1 MNHIDIIDEHSIIRE
16 TVGYEVL
23 NQVPIEDMPKVMEFL
38 KIVYNY
44 NRMKRV
50 VKEDEE
56 PGWVDPMMEM
66 LDKEEKES
74 EWQRRRRLD
83 VMKEARMNPNPA
95 HYESREITVEDIH
108 KIHRENQEEREL
120 IEKILSDPRNADGFA
135 DEEHKQPRYVYEG
148 YTYILNLD
156 LNRIIGV
163 EVPREVVERK
173 WLIDDLKEKDEV
185 VRKFKLDDSFKK
197 ALEEAV
203 VSDTPVSSWM
213 DEYYYDYIKVQASGM
228 FWEFHPT
235 WTGIWDKDKYAFC
248 HDRKYKKK

>member
-1 MNHIDIIDEHSIIRE
+1 MNHIDIIDEHLIIRE

-50 VKEDEE
+50 VGEEE
-56 PGWVDPMMEM
+56 PEWVDPMMEM
-66 LDKEEKES
+66 LDREEKES
-74 EWQRRRRLD
+74 EWQRRRRLE
-83 VMKEARMNPNPA
+83 VMKEASMNPNPA
-95 HYESREITVEDIH
+95 NYESRDITVEDIH

-120 IEKILSDPRNADGFA
+120 IKKILSDPRNADGFA

-156 LNRIIGV
+156 LNRIMGV
-163 EVPREVVERK
+163 EVPTYAVERH
-173 WLIDDLKEKDEV
+173 WLMEDLKETDKV
-185 VRKFKLDDSFKK
+185 ARKFKLDDSFKK

-203 VSDTPVSSWM
+203 VSDTPASSWM
-213 DEYYYDYIKVQASGM
+213 DDYRESYDKLLASGM
-228 FWEFHPT
+228 FFEFHPT
-235 WTGIWDKDKYAFC
+235 WTGEWDKDKYAFC
-248 HDRKYKKK
+248 YNKGWEKNK